1 LARGGYL
8 AFLGRISP
16 EKRVD
21 RAIQIA
27 RAVGL
32 PLKIAAKVD
41 RVDEP
46 YFRSEIA
53 PLLLQSG
60 VEFIGEINE
69 RQKAD
74 FLGDARALLFPIA
87 WPEPFGLVM
96 IEAMACGTPV
106 LAFRHGSAPEVVD
119 DGVTG
124 YVVDGV
130 DEAICKMGSLLALDR
145 GRVRRRFEERFTASR
160 MARDYVAIYRRLLS
174 AKQDRT
180 VPIFLGKEKTST
192 KPVLR
197 PSSRALASSGK
208 ASLASGSSGVEA
220 PDAGETSS

>member
-1 LARGGYL
+1 
-8 AFLGRISP
+8 
-16 EKRVD
+16 
-21 RAIQIA
+21 
-27 RAVGL
+27 
-32 PLKIAAKVD
+32 
-41 RVDEP
+41 
-46 YFRSEIA
+46 
-53 PLLLQSG
+53 
-60 VEFIGEINE
+60 
-69 RQKAD
+69 
-74 FLGDARALLFPIA
+74 LLFPIA

-106 LAFRHGSAPEVVD
+106 LAFRHGSTPEVVD

-145 GRVRRRFEERFTASR
+145 GRVRRRFEERFTAGR
-160 MARDYVAIYRRLLS
+160 MARDYVAIYRQLLR

-180 VPIFLGKEKTST
+180 APTILGREKTS
-192 KPVLR
+192 KEPVLR
-197 PSSRALASSGK
+197 VSSRALASSSK